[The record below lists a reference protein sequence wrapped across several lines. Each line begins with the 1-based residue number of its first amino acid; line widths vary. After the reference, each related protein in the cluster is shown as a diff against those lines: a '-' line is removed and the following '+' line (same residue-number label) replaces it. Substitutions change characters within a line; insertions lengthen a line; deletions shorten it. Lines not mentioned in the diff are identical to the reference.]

1 MKVCCVVPAYR
12 ARTTICD
19 VVKSAL
25 RYADAVIVVDD
36 GCPDGSGD
44 AVSQTFRGH
53 PSVIVIKRARNG
65 GVGAAVKAGIAKA
78 LELGAD
84 VVVKVD
90 ADEQMDPSY
99 IPSITELFFGDP
111 NLALVKGNRFFDP
124 RVLSK
129 MPAIRLFG
137 NSCLSLFT
145 KFASGYWNII
155 DPTNGYLAFN
165 GRLLA
170 AVNWEA
176 FANCYFFEISV
187 LCELGLKRA
196 NIAEMEMETIY
207 SGESSSLSIWR
218 TLFAFP
224 PKLLRL
230 FLRRV
235 LLQYFIFD
243 INLGSLYIL
252 LGLALLAF
260 GTGFAIFEW
269 IQSSITNVPRTT
281 GTVMLAVLP
290 FLMGFQLVLNALL
303 YDVQFAAK
311 STRELLG
318 QKARREKLRSVARTE
333 TARSAED

>member
-1 MKVCCVVPAYR
+1 MNVCCVVPAYR

-25 RYADAVIVVDD
+25 RYADTVIVVDD

-44 AVSQTFRGH
+44 AVGQAFRNH
-53 PSVIVIKRARNG
+53 PSVIVIKRPKNG
-65 GVGAAVKAGIAKA
+65 GVGAAVKTGLEKA
-78 LELGAD
+78 LELDTDAI
-84 VVVKVD
+84 VKID
-90 ADEQMDPSY
+90 ADGQMDPSY
-99 IPSITELFFGDP
+99 IPSIVELFSSDP

-129 MPAIRLFG
+129 MPAVRLFG
-137 NSCLSLFT
+137 NSCLSLST
-145 KFASGYWNII
+145 KFASGYWNIV

-165 GRLLA
+165 ARLLP
-170 AVNWEA
+170 AVNWQSLA
-176 FANCYFFEISV
+176 ACYFFEISV
-187 LCELGLKRA
+187 LCEFGLKRA
-196 NIAEMEMETIY
+196 SIAEMEMETIY
-207 SGESSSLSIWR
+207 AGESSSLSISR

-243 INLGSLYIL
+243 VNLASLYIL
-252 LGLALLAF
+252 FGLALLSF
-260 GTGFAIFEW
+260 GTGFAVFEW
-269 IQSSITNVPRTT
+269 IQTILTNTPRTT

-303 YDVQFAAK
+303 YDVQFCAK
-311 STRELLG
+311 SVRELLG
-318 QKARREKLRSVARTE
+318 QQVQRERLRSALPK
-333 TARSAED
+333 